1 MPRSNYHVKEIFLTV
16 QGEGSRAGHLSVFC
30 RLAHCN
36 MWDGH
41 PEHRAQGKG
50 ACARW
55 CDTDFR
61 HGSPMTAAEILVR
74 CTELWP
80 LERTDKP
87 WVVITGGE
95 PGLQLDQGLVDLF
108 HAQGWGVAVETNGSV
123 NNPAL
128 ASVDLLTVSP
138 KRGGQVALL
147 DNGDWECEVELKV
160 VVPGD
165 AKQPWTDD
173 ELVGFVNQL
182 SPDHCFVQPQDPI
195 IGDKV
200 QESLLHTSLPSA
212 VPSELKEQFRAN
224 VDRSFQVVRAL
235 PGWNI
240 SVQGHKLLGMA

>member
-1 MPRSNYHVKEIFLTV
+1 MKRYSIHETFITV
-16 QGEGSRAGHLSVFC
+16 QGEGSRAGHLSVFLRC
-30 RLAHCN
+30 AGCN

-41 PEHRAQGKG
+41 PLHRAQGKG

-61 HGSPMTAAEILVR
+61 HGTPMTAAEILVR

-80 LERTDKP
+80 LERTDTP

-95 PGLQLDQGLVDLF
+95 PGLQLDQDLVDLF
-108 HAQGWGVAVETNGSV
+108 HAQGWKVAVETNGSI
-123 NNPAL
+123 NNPAF

-138 KRGGQVALL
+138 KRGGGVALMPSGEWGCTL
-147 DNGDWECEVELKV
+147 ELKV

-165 AKQPWTDD
+165 SVQPWTDD
-173 ELVGFVNQL
+173 DLVGLVNQL
-182 SPDHCFVQPQDPI
+182 APDHCYVQPQDPI
-195 IGDKV
+195 VGDMV
-200 QESLLHTSLPSA
+200 QESLLHNSLPSA
-212 VPSELKEQFRAN
+212 VSPDLKLQFQAN
-224 VDRSFQVVRAL
+224 VRRSFEVVRAL